1 MRCPECGYEM
11 INTTGLGSR
20 ILSRPN
26 RYLCNNAKCPSN
38 QRYRSISPKDSDLRS
53 SMKNRKNRID

>member
-1 MRCPECGYEM
+1 MRCSECGYEM

-26 RYLCNNAKCPSN
+26 RYLCNNVKCPSN
-38 QRYRSISPKDSDLRS
+38 QSYRSISPKDSDLR
-53 SMKNRKNRID
+53 KWNEKPENQN